1 MEQSIRLG
9 RVSGVE
15 VGLNWSLLVVFWLL
29 AWSLAAGRFP
39 AQIPGYATVTYWVA
53 GVTTAIIFFAC
64 LLAHEMGH
72 AIMARRA
79 GVKVEGI
86 TLWLFG
92 GIARLRGEAMNP
104 AAELRITAVGPA
116 ISLILAGA
124 FALVAWALES
134 MEASD
139 LLVGVAGW
147 LGFINA
153 VLAGFNLVPAFPLD
167 GGRVLRAILWRR
179 KGDRL
184 GATRTAARA
193 GRIFAYGLIGLGI
206 VEFAYAAT
214 FGGLWFVFLGW
225 FLLGA
230 AQSEESQT
238 LLRGALRDVQVE
250 DIMSPD
256 PVAIPESSSVETV
269 IDQYALSHRFTTF
282 PLKDD
287 AGSVAGLVTLSRVK
301 AVPREERPRTPVREI
316 ACPMDEVATVR
327 PNDPA
332 VVVLERMQACSDGRA
347 LVMENDQLVG
357 IVSPRD
363 VQRAL
368 DRAGLRGEQAPRIS
382 SPT

>member
-9 RVSGVE
+9 RVAGVE
-15 VGLNWSLLVVFWLL
+15 VGLNWSLLAVFWLL
-29 AWSLAAGRFP
+29 SWSLAAGRFP
-39 AQIPGYATVTYWVA
+39 AQTPGYEALTYWVA
-53 GVTTAIIFFAC
+53 GVTTTIIFFAC
-64 LLAHEMGH
+64 LLAHEIGH
-72 AIMARRA
+72 AAMARRE
-79 GVKVEGI
+79 GVEVEGI

-92 GIARLRGEAMNP
+92 GIARLRGEAINP

-116 ISLILAGA
+116 ISLILAA
-124 FALVAWALES
+124 VFALVALTFES
-134 MEASD
+134 VDASG

-153 VLAGFNLVPAFPLD
+153 ALAVFNLVPAFPLD

-184 GATRTAARA
+184 EATRTAARA

-214 FGGLWFVFLGW
+214 LGGLWFIFLGW

-230 AQSEESQT
+230 AQAEESQT
-238 LLRGALRDVQVE
+238 LLKGALRDVQVE
-250 DIMSPD
+250 DIMSAD
-256 PVAIPESSSVETV
+256 PVSVPDSTSVETF
-269 IDQYALSHRFTTF
+269 IDQYALEHRFTTF

-287 AGSVAGLVTLSRVK
+287 SGSVEGLVTLGRVK
-301 AVPREERPRTPVREI
+301 DVPREERLRTPVREI
-316 ACPMDEVATVR
+316 ACPMEEVAIAQ
-327 PNDPA
+327 PNDSA
-332 VVVLERMQACSDGRA
+332 VVVLERMQACSDGRT

-368 DRAGLRGEQAPRIS
+368 DRAGLRGVQAPRIS